1 MRRIPTALG
10 TQMRWAQVRNL
21 GSELLTAIT
30 PKRLMEFFLQQ
41 SGWSAYFLIVLPET
55 QDPKG

>member
-1 MRRIPTALG
+1 
-10 TQMRWAQVRNL
+10 MRWAQVRNL